1 MKWRHLGLGLLVLSV
16 LSGCAGR
23 GGLGSLDTVGAGQR
37 VEDLVARQGKPQEI
51 LPGPGG
57 GKTYVYT
64 RDNLD
69 QTAAMGGGAWVKPD
83 QLHYRIN
90 DQGVITEVARY
101 PYGKR
106 SFLLA
111 GKGRSPQPTQAASPP
126 EAGPAPAAG
135 PAPPAP
141 ALEAPRP
148 PAAAPASPAKTGMA
162 GLSRLDLNMSR
173 EEVQRLLGPPERTEG
188 FRAGSRPVI
197 VWYYFLENQQG
208 RRVETPLVF
217 EAGRLSGWG
226 ENYYRRRLRELA
238 APSP

>member
-1 MKWRHLGLGLLVLSV
+1 MKWRQLGLGLLGLAV

-23 GGLGSLDTVGAGQR
+23 GGLGSGATVGSGQR

-51 LPGPGG
+51 QPGPGG
-57 GKTYVYT
+57 GKIYVYT
-64 RDNLD
+64 TNNLD

-83 QLHYRIN
+83 QVHYRIN
-90 DQGVITEVARY
+90 DQGVITEVVRY

-111 GKGRSPQPTQAASPP
+111 GKERSPQVTEAAQPSAP
-126 EAGPAPAAG
+126 GPAPAA
-135 PAPPAP
+135 AP
-141 ALEAPRP
+141 AAAPQERPRP
-148 PAAAPASPAKTGMA
+148 PAIASTIPPKTGVA

-197 VWYYFLENQQG
+197 VWYYLLENQPG

-238 APSP
+238 PPSP